1 MRTLQTKPF
10 LLVAEDDPDDQFLI
24 QDAIAKVCPPD
35 LETYFVWDGFEL
47 VKLLHEKVNGCGKPD
62 LIVLDLNMPRKDGR
76 TALQEI
82 RANPD
87 LASIPVVVLTT
98 SNNHADV
105 QYCQQYGVAGYYRKP
120 GSLEELR
127 KIIESLCSAFL
138 DGKSKPG

>member
-1 MRTLQTKPF
+1 MRTLQNKPF

-24 QDAIAKVCPPD
+24 QDAIAKACPPE
-35 LETYFVWDGFEL
+35 LETCFVWDGFEL
-47 VKLLHEKVNGCGKPD
+47 VNLLLEKDNGCGKPD

-82 RANPD
+82 RANPE

-98 SNNHADV
+98 SNNDADV

-120 GSLEELR
+120 GSLNEFR
-127 KIIESLCSAFL
+127 KIISGLCSDYL
-138 DGKSKPG
+138 TGES